1 MIFIKVFI
9 SYKWEDKKYANGL
22 DGLLNNPNN
31 DYRHLTERERED
43 LRYKGESSVKDYL
56 KDKIRDRDAIIC
68 LIGNNTHNSTGVKY
82 ELQVAKSL
90 GKKIIGVRIP
100 QTKGSLPPLL
110 KKWGIKET
118 PWNSREIN
126 DVLSRF

>member
-1 MIFIKVFI
+1 MFI

-90 GKKIIGVRIP
+90 EKKIIVVRIP
-100 QTKGSLPPLL
+100 QTKGGLPTLL

-118 PWNSREIN
+118 PWNSIEIN

>member
-1 MIFIKVFI
+1 VISIKVFI

-90 GKKIIGVRIP
+90 GKKIIGVRIQ

-126 DVLSRF
+126 DVLRF